1 MKAETEVLI
10 LFIIVLAKISLV
22 NSSLD
27 EAPEEINEKS
37 MEEDNIISLDE
48 FIKRRI
54 LKTIYKYIPHAMT
67 PERVLEIYL

>member
-1 MKAETEVLI
+1 MKAENKVLI

-37 MEEDNIISLDE
+37 MEEDNLISLDE

-54 LKTIYKYIPHAMT
+54 LKTIYKYTLHAMT
-67 PERVLEIYL
+67 SERVLEIYL